1 MGLTK
6 FFLATVTAVA
16 IAVPGLAQDRAQ
28 TLADVRQELTVL
40 NVELARLRTEL
51 NTTGAP
57 APVGSG
63 TPLDRVNSIETA
75 LQRLTAKTEELEFR
89 LNSIATDGA
98 NRLGDLSFRLC
109 ELESDCD
116 IMNEGMSKPLG
127 GVEAVQPDL
136 PAGQLPPSTLPDA
149 NTGDTTTQL
158 AVGEQA
164 DFDAAL
170 AALESG
176 DFAGAATRFQTFVDT
191 YPGTPLTGRAL
202 FLRGEAL
209 NAQNMVAEAARAY
222 LASFS
227 AEPGGQS
234 APDAL
239 LQLGTALGQLGQVNE
254 ACATLGEVPNRF
266 PGSNA
271 AAEAQAERQQLG
283 CS

>member
-109 ELESDCD
+109 EHERDCD
-116 IMNEGMSKPLG
+116 IMN
-127 GVEAVQPDL
+127 
-136 PAGQLPPSTLPDA
+136 
-149 NTGDTTTQL
+149 
-158 AVGEQA
+158 
-164 DFDAAL
+164 
-170 AALESG
+170 
-176 DFAGAATRFQTFVDT
+176 
-191 YPGTPLTGRAL
+191 
-202 FLRGEAL
+202 
-209 NAQNMVAEAARAY
+209 
-222 LASFS
+222 
-227 AEPGGQS
+227 
-234 APDAL
+234 
-239 LQLGTALGQLGQVNE
+239 
-254 ACATLGEVPNRF
+254 
-266 PGSNA
+266 
-271 AAEAQAERQQLG
+271 
-283 CS
+283 